1 MATIKPVSFNRLP
14 EIDENDGKVILHD
27 GSQLGR
33 STKELGEIIDD
44 RLRTGLEDGKQ
55 YAMTTSGWKDVVIPE
70 VDLTPYAYSA
80 GLEADKQFVM
90 TDNGWAEV
98 DLSPYALSADVDS
111 KAEEIS
117 AWANETFLSGVDL
130 SDYALSAD
138 VDTIADEIFEW
149 ANNTFV
155 TSANLEDDTQYV
167 MTTSGWGE
175 VTIPEQVQSDWEE
188 DDPES
193 PAYILNKPVSAEII
207 GDDKTVKLIPGEN
220 NQYTVSA
227 LYEGKYVP
235 LSAIQC
241 TIGIGNTNMNQG
253 VSLSQG
259 FNNTVQNDNAFAQ
272 GTSNTVS
279 QQSLAQGIANTA
291 YNNSFAQGGGAYAD
305 TFSFAQG
312 NGITA
317 NNTAM
322 VQGRNS
328 YSDTESLAV
337 GENVSAVSYSLAVG
351 YKNRASQGSIAVGLN
366 NISRGNGFTQGNG
379 NSALGEYSVAIGLQ
393 NSANSYYTFT
403 TGRENS
409 AAGEDAIAMG
419 QSNYAA
425 RRYTF
430 AVGLGNSAINGH
442 AIALGQ
448 NNIVSGEFGVALSQ
462 LNSAFGDN
470 SFVVGYKSRA
480 KGRYADA
487 IGFQNSAIGEYSFVA
502 GCTSKAYTNAI
513 SIGTYNDAS
522 GTNSVAIGHGVSAK
536 QDDQTVLGKYNEISN
551 DASDLL
557 IVGNGSDS
565 SHTSNA
571 FVIKATGIA
580 SATNMMTTAGYVVVS
595 ADVTATDTQYAMTTS
610 GWQPTVNLVPGTGIV
625 FREGTGV
632 DEGKTFVE
640 VDSTNY
646 KLLTTEEYNSLT
658 AVIDTVSTYSASW
671 VLTNN

>member
-55 YAMTTSGWKDVVIPE
+55 Y
-70 VDLTPYAYSA
+70 
-80 GLEADKQFVM
+80 
-90 TDNGWAEV
+90 
-98 DLSPYALSADVDS
+98 
-111 KAEEIS
+111 
-117 AWANETFLSGVDL
+117 
-130 SDYALSAD
+130 
-138 VDTIADEIFEW
+138 
-149 ANNTFV
+149 
-155 TSANLEDDTQYV
+155 V

-207 GDDKTVKLIPGEN
+207 GDDKTVQLIPGEN
-220 NQYTVSA
+220 NQYIVSA

-425 RRYTF
+425 SRYTF

-448 NNIVSGEFGVALSQ
+448 NNIVNGEFGVALSQ

-470 SFVVGYKSRA
+470 TFVVGYKSYA

-571 FVIKATGIA
+571 FVIKSTGIA

-625 FREGTGV
+625 FRNGTGA

-646 KLLTTEEYNSLT
+646 KLLTTAEYNSLT

-671 VLTNN
+671 VLTDN